1 MKKFF
6 SFLVFAFLVF
16 ASTTVFAQSVKI
28 GPRISGN
35 YNIYNQQGLT
45 LSFNGIGVGIGGT
58 VDVSFSSHI
67 GIMTNLTAFDMSNF
81 SNSTTNQGQTE
92 ENSYSLYFLTLDP
105 MFKAEFSGF
114 YMVAGPSV
122 GIKLGGSGEQT
133 VTQTGGGNPKVNTL
147 NTNYNSIRFGIA
159 VGTGYN
165 FNLSQGL
172 YMATD
177 IVAGIPLSKTF
188 DAPGLSNSIFTLKLG
203 VALKFSI

>member
-1 MKKFF
+1 
-6 SFLVFAFLVF
+6 
-16 ASTTVFAQSVKI
+16 
-28 GPRISGN
+28 
-35 YNIYNQQGLT
+35 
-45 LSFNGIGVGIGGT
+45 
-58 VDVSFSSHI
+58 
-67 GIMTNLTAFDMSNF
+67 
-81 SNSTTNQGQTE
+81 
-92 ENSYSLYFLTLDP
+92 
-105 MFKAEFSGF
+105 
-114 YMVAGPSV
+114 V